1 MASITLQE
9 IARHIGGTLCGPP
22 ELEIV
27 GIAPADVAAQGFMT
41 FAENE
46 AYLQK
51 ALGSEASALLIPRTE
66 VEVDRPHVQ
75 VDHVRV
81 AFAKILALL
90 HPEPKPIAGIH
101 PSAVVDPTAQ
111 LDETVHVGPNC
122 VIEKHAILGPGV
134 VLTSQ
139 VYVGPRCSLGADC
152 KLFPQV
158 TLYADTMLGDR
169 VRIHAGSVLGSDGYG
184 YVLDEGFHRKIPQV
198 GHVAIEDD
206 VEIGANVTID
216 CGALGAT
223 QIGKGSKIDNLVQIG
238 HNVVIGEHSI
248 VIAQSGI
255 AGSSRIGRYVILAGQ
270 SGIAGHLSIGDKA
283 VVAAQSGVMHS
294 IPAGEKWM
302 GSPAQPDRKAKRQLI
317 AITQLPEWMKKL
329 KAQFLK
335 DKEL

>member
-1 MASITLQE
+1 
-9 IARHIGGTLCGPP
+9 
-22 ELEIV
+22 
-27 GIAPADVAAQGFMT
+27 
-41 FAENE
+41 
-46 AYLQK
+46 
-51 ALGSEASALLIPRTE
+51 
-66 VEVDRPHVQ
+66 
-75 VDHVRV
+75 
-81 AFAKILALL
+81 
-90 HPEPKPIAGIH
+90 
-101 PSAVVDPTAQ
+101 
-111 LDETVHVGPNC
+111 
-122 VIEKHAILGPGV
+122 
-134 VLTSQ
+134 

-184 YVLDEGFHRKIPQV
+184 YVLDEGLHRKIPQV

-223 QIGKGSKIDNLVQIG
+223 RIGKGSKIDNLVQIG